1 MKLSIIMAI
10 AIALGNAF
18 EYQSPDTGGLFPY
31 TTAAED
37 YSSGGIRG
45 NPSLLPFSEG
55 FAISGSASRPYSE
68 EELMAGSSAF
78 QYSSHSAGFQALWS
92 HFGTDIYRENIYS
105 AKFGY
110 SPISLIS
117 LGLSCSA
124 YSVKIG
130 TEEISD
136 EINFFD
142 YGASATL
149 RPFDFMDISFVQNNI
164 NSLLKNSNKG
174 TIYPERS
181 AGILLKP
188 DRGLSI
194 TWNITNTS
202 VKRVNTFT
210 AVVNPL
216 PILSLSGGY
225 SRETSS
231 YGTAASIFISGFKI
245 TYTLIYHSYLGYTHS
260 AGITFLTNRGTES
273 ISYRKSPGFIKKDIP
288 PLNINSAPYE
298 DIVNLPGISETYA
311 ERIVA
316 YRESIGPLSADALAR
331 IGMNNDEIKA
341 IDEYI
346 YGLERDRVSLQ
357 NEKTRPV
364 FTPYKKR
371 EKREDKTR
379 RLFRSMLAKG
389 IPAGRGIEYS
399 RLAASGEKSRFL
411 KLLQGDTKLTELQKK
426 EIRRICGI

>member
-1 MKLSIIMAI
+1 MKLSLIMAI

-18 EYQSPDTGGLFPY
+18 EYQSPHSAGLFSY

-45 NPSLLPFSEG
+45 NPSLLPFSDG

-68 EELMAGSSAF
+68 EELIAGSSAL
-78 QYSSHSAGFQALWS
+78 QYSRYSAGFQTAWS

-110 SPISLIS
+110 SPVSIIS

-124 YSVKIG
+124 YSVSIK
-130 TEEISD
+130 TEEISED
-136 EINFFD
+136 INFFD
-142 YGASATL
+142 YGAAATI
-149 RPFDFMDISFVQNNI
+149 RPFDFLDISFVQNNI
-164 NSLLKNSNKG
+164 NSLLKNSHKE
-174 TIYPERS
+174 TVYPERS
-181 AGILLKP
+181 AGILIKP
-188 DRGLSI
+188 DRGLSLA
-194 TWNITNTS
+194 WNITDTS
-202 VKRVNTFT
+202 VKRINTFT

-231 YGTAASIFISGFKI
+231 YGTSASLIISGFKI
-245 TYTLIYHSYLGYTHS
+245 TYTLLYHSYLGYTHS
-260 AGITFLTNRGTES
+260 AAITFLTNTKAES
-273 ISYRKSPGFIKKDIP
+273 MSYSKSPGFIKRDIP
-288 PLNINSAPYE
+288 PININSAPYE

-311 ERIVA
+311 ERIAA
-316 YRESIGPLSADALAR
+316 YREKIGPLSADALAR
-331 IGMNNDEIKA
+331 IGMNNDEIRA

-346 YGLERDRVSLQ
+346 YGLERDRVSLR
-357 NEKTRPV
+357 NEQARPE

-371 EKREDKTR
+371 EKREDKTK
-379 RLFRSMLAKG
+379 RLFREMLAKG

-411 KLLQGDTKLTELQKK
+411 KLLQDDTKLTELQKR